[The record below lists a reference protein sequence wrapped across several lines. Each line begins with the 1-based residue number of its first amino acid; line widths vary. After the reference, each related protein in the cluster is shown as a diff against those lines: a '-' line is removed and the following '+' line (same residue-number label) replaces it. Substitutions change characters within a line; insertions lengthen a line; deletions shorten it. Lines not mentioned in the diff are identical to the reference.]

1 MLAGAL
7 IGQQGA
13 QQVQGVG
20 PLGLSELDSAGG
32 EFQLPL
38 VARRE
43 QQAEGIGER
52 HIRNPAGVG
61 VGRLFFSDHQQ
72 YGSGVFVEQSGG
84 FEQAMFEAIA
94 GGGEGGHLAGFIAQ
108 DRPQANYRVMH
119 RQAELSRRQ
128 RLLVGQIRTGK
139 AHPSILGSVMVPYY
153 GSDTPISQVANITVK
168 DSRTLQVVAFE
179 RNMLGAV
186 DKAIQSAGL
195 NLNPTN
201 LGELLLISMP
211 ALTEETRKVFAK
223 QARDAAEDARI
234 AVRNIRRDALSQLKD
249 LVKEKEIS
257 EDEERRAADDIQKL
271 TDKAV
276 ADIEVATKQKEAD
289 LMAV

>member
-1 MLAGAL
+1 MINEIKKDAQTRMQKSLESLAHA
-7 IGQQGA
+7 
-13 QQVQGVG
+13 
-20 PLGLSELDSAGG
+20 
-32 EFQLPL
+32 F
-38 VARRE
+38 
-43 QQAEGIGER
+43 
-52 HIRNPAGVG
+52 
-61 VGRLFFSDHQQ
+61 
-72 YGSGVFVEQSGG
+72 
-84 FEQAMFEAIA
+84 
-94 GGGEGGHLAGFIAQ
+94 
-108 DRPQANYRVMH
+108 
-119 RQAELSRRQ
+119 
-128 RLLVGQIRTGK
+128 GQIRTGQ
-139 AHPSILGSVMVPYY
+139 AHPTILGSVMVPYY

-257 EDEERRAADDIQKL
+257 EDEERRAADEVQKL
-271 TDKAV
+271 TDKFV
-276 ADIEVATKQKEAD
+276 AEVEKALEGKEKD